1 MEQKEISDRIS
12 EYLSQN
18 KIGGDSFE
26 VKNPRYFLTG
36 IGQKSLQE
44 KREDRKV
51 IATASLKAFEQYE
64 KKSGKSFFE
73 SLFGIDD
80 ETKSRLEQEVRR
92 RRGRRRGRGA
102 GDPGVTA
109 YGDNIDKAVL
119 SLIASVEARNYDV
132 FNQSAGK
139 TPGKASEKTIGWL
152 VDNAQGAIGRYQHMP
167 TLLLARAKR
176 AGYDRDTVFTPE
188 VQDKI
193 TIKFLYD
200 AHSYAAWRSGKVSD
214 SYFGDV
220 LSATW
225 RGLPHNTGGT
235 YPDQYAS
242 RNKAHITRPD
252 FMAKLAAIRGIDP
265 GTITSKSPTGEYDII
280 IPLDHVPPSMS
291 GKFPDT
297 DARKS
302 FDQSRATGAAGRER
316 DHQDNAAS
324 KLKAKLD
331 KKGYKVLILKPESF
345 SSYEAYDKYIKQ
357 QSAKG
362 VRILPLHFDAEVGKG
377 GTGFLTRTRSGDA
390 EDTAFAA
397 PIQRVLEN
405 FQRQN
410 TNLGRI
416 SKDTVG
422 NATVNAG
429 AASPTA
435 LVELGAMVQWEKNYG
450 KNFTNS
456 VKFDQLIQGIS
467 DAIEK
472 TVPKREKSS
481 RSKAKRN
488 VRGAKTV
495 EVSSTRSQTQLAAA
509 VAMSYDRQPD
519 DVILLMNM
527 QNNTQIPQGGG
538 SQSVAE
544 APKQSSSKLNSS
556 LSLYA
561 VGSVA

>member
-1 MEQKEISDRIS
+1 VEQKEISDRIS

-51 IATASLKAFEQYE
+51 IATASLKAFEKYE

-80 ETKSRLEQEVRR
+80 ETKSKLKEEIRR
-92 RRGRRRGRGA
+92 RRGRRRGGRGSPYNK
-102 GDPGVTA
+102 GEFT
-109 YGDNIDKAVL
+109 
-119 SLIASVEARNYDV
+119 
-132 FNQSAGK
+132 
-139 TPGKASEKTIGWL
+139 GKAADIPPEGKALLDAIAGSESRGYNSRYPSKTFDNGW
-152 VDNAQGAIGRYQHMP
+152 VDHPRLSERILSGPNKGKRSDAAGRYQFLSTTWDQYKP
-167 TLLLARAKR
+167 AKE
-176 AGYDRDTVFTPE
+176 FTPE
-188 VQDKI
+188 NQDIAAYNLAIAAYGYGESGLLKDLREDPLKVANKLSGTWTSLPGGI
-193 TIKFLYD
+193 ERNNATDGFLDRFEKSVKEYNKTKD
-200 AHSYAAWRSGKVSD
+200 DKKTPSG
-214 SYFGDV
+214 GD
-220 LSATW
+220 
-225 RGLPHNTGGT
+225 
-235 YPDQYAS
+235 
-242 RNKAHITRPD
+242 
-252 FMAKLAAIRGIDP
+252 
-265 GTITSKSPTGEYDII
+265 YDII
-280 IPLDHVPPSMS
+280 IPLDHVPPNMS

-316 DHQDNAAS
+316 DHQDKAAS

-362 VRILPLHFDAEVGKG
+362 VRILPLHFDAEVSKG
-377 GTGFLTRTRSGDA
+377 GTGFLTRTRKGDA
-390 EDTAFAA
+390 EDAAFAA
-397 PIQRVLEN
+397 PIQKALEN
-405 FQRQN
+405 FQRN
-410 TNLGRI
+410 NKKLGGI

-435 LVELGAMVQWEKNYG
+435 LIELGAMVQWEREYG
-450 KNFTNS
+450 KNFTGTS
-456 VKFDQLIQGIS
+456 KFDELIQSIT

-472 TVPKREKSS
+472 TVPKGGKPV
-481 RSKAKRN
+481 KPKPKRN
-488 VRGAKTV
+488 VRGSKTV
-495 EVSSTRSQTQLAAA
+495 EVSSTTSQTQLASAI
-509 VAMSYDRQPD
+509 AMSYDRQPD
-519 DVILLMNM
+519 DAILLMNM
-527 QNNTQIPQGGG
+527 QNNTQIPQGKGG
-538 SQSVAE
+538 ESVAKASE
-544 APKQSSSKLNSS
+544 KSDNKLNSS